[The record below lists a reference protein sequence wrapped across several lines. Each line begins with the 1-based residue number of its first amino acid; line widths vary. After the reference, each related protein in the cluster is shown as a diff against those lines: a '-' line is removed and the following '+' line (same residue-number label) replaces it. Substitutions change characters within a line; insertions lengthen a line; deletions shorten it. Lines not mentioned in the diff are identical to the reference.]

1 MTASPCSIR
10 ASPAEVSLGPS
21 LVRSSRGIPTSRS
34 RTAICWLTAD
44 CERCSDS
51 AAAENEPRAI
61 TSRRTLIRLT
71 SSISTTYQSEKESML
86 R

>member
-1 MTASPCSIR
+1 M
-10 ASPAEVSLGPS
+10 
-21 LVRSSRGIPTSRS
+21 PTSRS

-44 CERCSDS
+44 CERWSDS

-61 TSRRTLIRLT
+61 DLPQHPQPPHIEHKTKLIRL
-71 SSISTTYQSEKESML
+71 EKESML